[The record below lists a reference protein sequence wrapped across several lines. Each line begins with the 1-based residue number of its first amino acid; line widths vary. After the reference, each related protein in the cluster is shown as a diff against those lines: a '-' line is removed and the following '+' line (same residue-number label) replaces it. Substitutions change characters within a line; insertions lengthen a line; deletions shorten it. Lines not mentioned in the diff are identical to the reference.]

1 LAKKGLKFPRKLQDA
16 LTIFSILALINYIII
31 LIIFVQLPVART
43 INIDEETDTIYYWDG
58 YTIITDLTNSSN
70 VQEDHTTDLP
80 HGGSNLILS
89 SLSILMVVNL
99 VQIIVAL
106 FAKKMKRKTF
116 INSFIWPQFIGNGL
130 LLAGA
135 IPFIWWS
142 MKTRTDDI
150 QTSISSSIMYA
161 FSLAI
166 IVLLLVFVAG
176 SYTSILYLKKKEE
189 PVN

>member
-1 LAKKGLKFPRKLQDA
+1 MAKKGLKFPRKLQDA